1 MPDAAEVYFIAAMMM
16 LILVISFVAVY
27 FFVRQYRKEMK
38 EKAERIKQKT
48 AEKGVPGSAVE
59 QAANK

>member
-38 EKAERIKQKT
+38 EKAERIKQT
-48 AEKGVPGSAVE
+48 AEKEAPGSAVE